1 MSARLAT
8 ALARAPVTMG
18 PRKKR
23 CPSSRRFDEGGLQA
37 TRPRHTVAA
46 PCSTM
51 ASRDR
56 SASLPALFIARQQRV
71 EPQIDPELGR
81 APAEGRR
88 KSRRPSMLDAL
99 VPKASIP
106 AAAPGPESP
115 EHAWEALCQ
124 KAKQL
129 AKPDLDA
136 TPPLSIE
143 DIRRAALT
151 EWVAE
156 VGNAIISGRNG
167 RPLRNRPR
175 GSPRNGRGAYL
186 AWFRRSYCPRKC
198 GREPCLLGV
207 C

>member
-1 MSARLAT
+1 
-8 ALARAPVTMG
+8 
-18 PRKKR
+18 
-23 CPSSRRFDEGGLQA
+23 
-37 TRPRHTVAA
+37 
-46 PCSTM
+46 M

-56 SASLPALFIARQQRV
+56 SASLPALFVARQQRV
-71 EPQIDPELGR
+71 DPEVDPELGR
-81 APAEGRR
+81 APVEGRR
-88 KSRRPSMLDAL
+88 KNRRPSMLDAL
-99 VPKASIP
+99 VPKATIP

-156 VGNAIISGRNG
+156 VGNAAISGG
-167 RPLRNRPR
+167 PGGEMTQYQIEIFSHMMDALKV
-175 GSPRNGRGAYL
+175 
-186 AWFRRSYCPRKC
+186 RRVVGLVAVIFTP
-198 GREPCLLGV
+198 
-207 C
+207 

>member
-1 MSARLAT
+1 
-8 ALARAPVTMG
+8 
-18 PRKKR
+18 
-23 CPSSRRFDEGGLQA
+23 
-37 TRPRHTVAA
+37 
-46 PCSTM
+46 M

-56 SASLPALFIARQQRV
+56 SASLPALFVARQQRV
-71 EPQIDPELGR
+71 DPQIDPELGR
-81 APAEGRR
+81 APVEGRR
-88 KSRRPSMLDAL
+88 KNRRPSMLDAL
-99 VPKASIP
+99 VPKATIP

-156 VGNAIISGRNG
+156 VGNAITGG
-167 RPLRNRPR
+167 V
-175 GSPRNGRGAYL
+175 
-186 AWFRRSYCPRKC
+186 FRRGCCPRKC
-198 GREPCLLGV
+198 GQGSSPFSVV
-207 C
+207 CRVVHSHRALHVWHRF

>member
-1 MSARLAT
+1 
-8 ALARAPVTMG
+8 
-18 PRKKR
+18 
-23 CPSSRRFDEGGLQA
+23 
-37 TRPRHTVAA
+37 
-46 PCSTM
+46 M

-88 KSRRPSMLDAL
+88 KSRRPSVLDAL
-99 VPKASIP
+99 VPKATIP
-106 AAAPGPESP
+106 AAAPIPESP

-156 VGNAIISGRNG
+156 VGNAITGGGEMSQYQIEVFSHVMAKIKVRFVNVHPGG
-167 RPLRNRPR
+167 I
-175 GSPRNGRGAYL
+175 
-186 AWFRRSYCPRKC
+186 
-198 GREPCLLGV
+198 
-207 C
+207 

>member
-1 MSARLAT
+1 
-8 ALARAPVTMG
+8 
-18 PRKKR
+18 
-23 CPSSRRFDEGGLQA
+23 
-37 TRPRHTVAA
+37 
-46 PCSTM
+46 M

-56 SASLPALFIARQQRV
+56 SASLPALFVARQQRV
-71 EPQIDPELGR
+71 DPVIDPELGR
-81 APAEGRR
+81 APAKGRR

-99 VPKASIP
+99 VPKATIP

-156 VGNAIISGRNG
+156 VGNAAISGG
-167 RPLRNRPR
+167 PGGEMTQYQIEIFSHMMDALKV
-175 GSPRNGRGAYL
+175 
-186 AWFRRSYCPRKC
+186 RRVVGLVAVIFTP
-198 GREPCLLGV
+198 
-207 C
+207 

>member
-1 MSARLAT
+1 
-8 ALARAPVTMG
+8 
-18 PRKKR
+18 
-23 CPSSRRFDEGGLQA
+23 
-37 TRPRHTVAA
+37 
-46 PCSTM
+46 M

-56 SASLPALFIARQQRV
+56 SASLPALFVARQQRV
-71 EPQIDPELGR
+71 DPQIDPELGR
-81 APAEGRR
+81 APVEGRR
-88 KSRRPSMLDAL
+88 KNRRPSMLDAL
-99 VPKASIP
+99 VPKATIP

-156 VGNAIISGRNG
+156 VGNAITGGGEMSQYQIEVFMAVARQDQSLAGAVAGVGGISGAA
-167 RPLRNRPR
+167 LVVHR
-175 GSPRNGRGAYL
+175 GMEGA
-186 AWFRRSYCPRKC
+186 RT
-198 GREPCLLGV
+198 
-207 C
+207 

>member
-18 PRKKR
+18 PRKVR
-23 CPSSRRFDEGGLQA
+23 RPSSRRFDEGA
-37 TRPRHTVAA
+37 CCTPHAVAA

-56 SASLPALFIARQQRV
+56 SASLPALFVARQQRV
-71 EPQIDPELGR
+71 DPEIDPELGR
-81 APAEGRR
+81 APAEARR
-88 KSRRPSMLDAL
+88 KSRRPSVLDAL

-136 TPPLSIE
+136 NPPLSID
-143 DIRRAALT
+143 DIRRAALK

-156 VGNAIISGRNG
+156 VGNAFIGGGEMSQYQIEAFSHVMATLKVSVVGARRGRH
-167 RPLRNRPR
+167 
-175 GSPRNGRGAYL
+175 L
-186 AWFRRSYCPRKC
+186 AQ
-198 GREPCLLGV
+198 
-207 C
+207 

>member
-1 MSARLAT
+1 
-8 ALARAPVTMG
+8 
-18 PRKKR
+18 
-23 CPSSRRFDEGGLQA
+23 
-37 TRPRHTVAA
+37 
-46 PCSTM
+46 M

-81 APAEGRR
+81 APARARR

-99 VPKASIP
+99 VPKATIP

-124 KAKQL
+124 KAKTL
-129 AKPDLDA
+129 PKPDLDA
-136 TPPLSIE
+136 NPPLSIE

-156 VGNAIISGRNG
+156 VGNAITGGGEMSQYQIEVFSHVMAKIKVRFSMVITAVPSAVTRACSFTGIRANPG
-167 RPLRNRPR
+167 QVA
-175 GSPRNGRGAYL
+175 G
-186 AWFRRSYCPRKC
+186 
-198 GREPCLLGV
+198 E
-207 C
+207 